1 MTDSINIIIPDSIT
15 SNNIY
20 SFSEVIYMTGY
31 LKKNGVM
38 PNLHI
43 ADTNYLKV
51 NSPVLSGGKNILVL
65 MWDGEELIRWLDA
78 YGKYIAT
85 DMTILFGLTA
95 QIYGKFLKADYK
107 YITGS
112 VMSYSYLALL
122 NMIYDKNAAEY
133 QKPDISELEYPEI
146 SLELLKSIPMIPV
159 ISSRGCMN
167 NCNFCAVSS
176 IGRLHHEGY
185 QSRKWESV
193 YKEILAYTQAGY
205 SRFYFVDSCF
215 VSLDSKNRENIVRL
229 CKKIIS
235 DGLKISFYMETRV
248 DTVDIELFR
257 LLKMAGLRRVLLGV
271 ENISSQVLKYYNKK
285 IDKNKVLNAITI
297 LKDLEIN
304 MDLTMILF
312 DPMTTIDYLKENI
325 TFISEYDL
333 VRYIGLKGVFRR
345 LIIIPDNTL
354 PYDCSTLEF
363 DKKAG
368 IPDWMSKTVCYHIKD
383 TKVELFEQF
392 VKAKAEEWIEY
403 QDSVVRQI
411 NNIRQKKETRQELDN
426 LFLQIVRE
434 LLSEMNVIQSKQE
447 LDEKFEWIKKE
458 RIKVWSDRK

>member
-1 MTDSINIIIPDSIT
+1 M
-15 SNNIY
+15 
-20 SFSEVIYMTGY
+20 VGY

-43 ADTNYLKV
+43 ANMDYLRV
-51 NSPVLSGGKNILVL
+51 NSSILSGGKNILVL

-78 YGKYIAT
+78 YDEYIAA

-95 QIYGKFLKADYK
+95 QIYGNFLKANYK
-107 YITGS
+107 YITGL

-122 NMIYDKNAAEY
+122 NMIYDRSAAEY
-133 QKPDISELEYPEI
+133 QRPDISELEYPEV
-146 SLELLKSIPMIPV
+146 SLEPLKSIPMIPI

-176 IGRLHHEGY
+176 TGRPHHEGY
-185 QSRKWESV
+185 QSRNWESV

-215 VSLDSKNRENIVRL
+215 VSLDSKNRENIVQL
-229 CKKIIS
+229 CKKIIG
-235 DGLKISFYMETRV
+235 DGLKISFYIETRV
-248 DTVDIELFR
+248 DTVDTKLFK
-257 LLKMAGLRRVLLGV
+257 LLKMAGLRRVLLGI
-271 ENISSQVLKYYNKK
+271 ENINSQVLKYYNKK
-285 IDKNKVLNAITI
+285 TDKNKVLDAIAI
-297 LKDLEIN
+297 LKGLEIN

-325 TFISEYDL
+325 AFILEHDL
-333 VRYIGLKGVFRR
+333 IRYIGLKGVFRR
-345 LIIIPDNTL
+345 LIIIPNNTL
-354 PYDCSTLEF
+354 PYDCSALEF

-368 IPDWMSKTVCYHIKD
+368 IPDWMSKTVCYHIRD

-411 NNIRQKKETRQELDN
+411 SNIRQKKDTREKLDN

-434 LLSEMNVIQSKQE
+434 LLSQMDAIQSKQE
-447 LDEKFEWIKKE
+447 LDEKFELIKKE
-458 RIKVWSDRK
+458 RINIWSDSK